1 MSDNNFQVLMSGKLV
16 EGIDVAQVKANVAAL
31 FKVDVAKVEKLFS
44 GQPVVIKKGL
54 DEVTAKKYQA
64 ALQRAGAHCQ
74 VVDAYAEI
82 SKPAQAPS
90 TGQQDQ
96 AHENAVEPPVNDE
109 TGDDRIPS
117 IDSGLHKYVV
127 KEAPK
132 DLGELGNAQLDE
144 PGTQIVEPQDNPP
157 PTVDIS
163 ALSMDE
169 PGVTL
174 VESEEAPELE
184 VDLGTLSMDEPGATL
199 VEKEPDPELE
209 LDLSQLSMDEPGATL
224 VEKEE
229 EKAPEIDTSK
239 LSLGE

>member
-1 MSDNNFQVLMSGKLV
+1 MSENNFQVLMSGKLV
-16 EGIDVAQVKANVAAL
+16 DGMDPAQVKANVAAL

-54 DEVTAKKYQA
+54 DEATAKKYQA
-64 ALQRAGAHCQ
+64 ALQRAGAICQ
-74 VVDAYAEI
+74 VADANAGV
-82 SKPAQAPS
+82 SQPAPQPAS
-90 TGQQDQ
+90 GQQ
-96 AHENAVEPPVNDE
+96 AAVQSEARAPQTNDE

-117 IDSGLHKYVV
+117 IDSGLHKYVI

-144 PGTQIVEPQDNPP
+144 PGTQIVAPQDTPP
-157 PTVDIS
+157 PAVDTS

-174 VESEEAPELE
+174 VEKEEAPELE
-184 VDLGTLSMDEPGATL
+184 VDLSTLSMDEPGVTL

-209 LDLSQLSMDEPGATL
+209 LDLSQLSMDEPGVTL

-229 EKAPEIDTSK
+229 EKEPEIDTSK